1 MKLLNKI
8 IAIVLLVTFPILAFA
23 DEAPKIKP
31 MNQGEIAPFPGVL
44 FNSSAVAQSIAEKE
58 YNDEQCRLRIGY
70 IEQKEDVFLIEE
82 SGSEERELYDED
94 EFIDWVVDVIY
105 CIYDD
110 DGGHIGD
117 PFDIGFHDQICE
129 LLEIKNK

>member
-1 MKLLNKI
+1 MKKEKI
-8 IAIVLLVTFPILAFA
+8 VEKVCDAIKTGDIALEVSELI
-23 DEAPKIKP
+23 DEFEDGRCPT
-31 MNQGEIAPFPGVL
+31 
-44 FNSSAVAQSIAEKE
+44 
-58 YNDEQCRLRIGY
+58 Y